1 MVKNISHGSSR
12 LGDTKFKLST
22 TKLLSAMVGG
32 VVLIHAILF
41 WKVSISNTT
50 ITNEGSASF
59 VDGGL
64 PQMKIKTGKNGV
76 PVIPFVVS
84 MTNCGEDPFMEGAAV
99 LKYSIHQN
107 SIYGSGKYDY
117 KMYAIYHPDAE
128 SCAKHLEDLGYEL
141 VERETPVK
149 VEEIQGDFLRS
160 RIEKNGCCGSKV
172 SLWSIIS

>member
-12 LGDTKFKLST
+12 LGGTKVKLST
-22 TKLLSAMVGG
+22 TKLLSAMFGG
-32 VVLIHAILF
+32 VVLIHVILF
-41 WKVSISNTT
+41 LKVSSSSSRTT
-50 ITNEGSASF
+50 NDGSV

-64 PQMKIKTGKNGV
+64 PQIKIKKGKNGV

-107 SIYGSGKYDY
+107 SIHGSGRYDY

-128 SCAKHLEDLGYEL
+128 TCAKHLEDLGYEL
-141 VERETPVK
+141 VKRETPVK
-149 VEEIQGDFLRS
+149 VEEIEGDFLRS

-172 SLWSIIS
+172 SLWPIIS